1 MADECTGNFAS
12 ISLCYVEK
20 GMDKVG
26 DAVSNAWGKAAEATG
41 EVVGAGVEGGR
52 RERIRKNNFATNA
65 GF

>member
-26 DAVSNAWGKAAEATG
+26 GCCLQRMG
-41 EVVGAGVEGGR
+41 QGG
-52 RERIRKNNFATNA
+52 
-65 GF
+65 